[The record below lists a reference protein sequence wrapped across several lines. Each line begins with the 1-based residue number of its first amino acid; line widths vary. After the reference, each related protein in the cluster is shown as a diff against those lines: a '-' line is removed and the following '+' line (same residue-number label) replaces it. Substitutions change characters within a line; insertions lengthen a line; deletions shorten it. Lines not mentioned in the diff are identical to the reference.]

1 MIDINQK
8 HYRMMAVFY
17 ICLLIIYL
25 YGFGLGFPS
34 KQYYDE
40 EHYVKFVRHL
50 IYDHQYDVYSN
61 NHPPL
66 FHLLTAVSI
75 KLLGDVSY
83 AWRVVSFGAG
93 LGVLLMTYM
102 LAKKISNDSFMAC
115 FAVFFSVFDFI
126 SLTQARIAM
135 MSSLVL
141 FFMLLSL
148 WSFLRAFS
156 EEDNVKVKE
165 LRNAGVFFGLA
176 ISTKLISLNLLAF
189 FILIFFVEM
198 KKKRVHRPLF
208 FKFLNYFVL
217 VPIVIFI
224 GSQLFIPFLKNGNL
238 AQIWDIFMFN
248 IKYHSG
254 MRQAHPYASMWWSW
268 PLMLRPIWFYFES
281 QGHGLFI
288 TSVRGIICIGN
299 PVIFWMIPV
308 AVGNLL
314 WDYFKTKSRIAG
326 YILFGFLLQWMI
338 YSFSKRLHMFHYFY
352 YSMPFVSMAFA
363 LLASKIWRINKIGKG
378 VIVAYCLLV
387 IVMFVYWYPLLV
399 GVPINYDYFAQHMWF
414 KSWI

>member
-1 MIDINQK
+1 MMDINQK

-141 FFMLLSL
+141 FLCFYP
-148 WSFLRAFS
+148 FGAF
-156 EEDNVKVKE
+156 
-165 LRNAGVFFGLA
+165 
-176 ISTKLISLNLLAF
+176 
-189 FILIFFVEM
+189 
-198 KKKRVHRPLF
+198 
-208 FKFLNYFVL
+208 
-217 VPIVIFI
+217 
-224 GSQLFIPFLKNGNL
+224 
-238 AQIWDIFMFN
+238 
-248 IKYHSG
+248 
-254 MRQAHPYASMWWSW
+254 
-268 PLMLRPIWFYFES
+268 
-281 QGHGLFI
+281 
-288 TSVRGIICIGN
+288 
-299 PVIFWMIPV
+299 
-308 AVGNLL
+308 
-314 WDYFKTKSRIAG
+314 
-326 YILFGFLLQWMI
+326 
-338 YSFSKRLHMFHYFY
+338 
-352 YSMPFVSMAFA
+352 
-363 LLASKIWRINKIGKG
+363 
-378 VIVAYCLLV
+378 
-387 IVMFVYWYPLLV
+387 
-399 GVPINYDYFAQHMWF
+399 
-414 KSWI
+414 